1 MAFKSGNTAI
11 LSISPDADADFYFT
25 IKKDFISVQKHISHE
40 PLLNST
46 TNSQLQL
53 GKDRKRQDNDELGG
67 LIRWCTRLIF
77 CSCVLVLLATMLL
90 MFFLIENDQLCT
102 WQSAGSWV
110 HYGAPVPVRRN
121 LCGFLVQW

>member
-67 LIRWCTRLIF
+67 LIRWCTHPPDILF
-77 CSCVLVLLATMLL
+77 MCSCVARD
-90 MFFLIENDQLCT
+90 NDGDVI
-102 WQSAGSWV
+102 S
-110 HYGAPVPVRRN
+110 N
-121 LCGFLVQW
+121 